1 VKLWRPR
8 DKDYTV
14 VGPVIQLIWCVLTL
28 VPLGFL
34 FSLFM
39 GWIGVLVGILVSG
52 ASGVFIFYLYIKSD
66 KRKYQG
72 NGVWS

>member
-1 VKLWRPR
+1 VKLWRPK

-14 VGPVIQLIWCVLTL
+14 VGPALQLVWCLVTL
-28 VPLGFL
+28 PLLGWWFT
-34 FSLFM
+34 SFM
-39 GWIGVLVGILVSG
+39 GWVGVIVGTLVSS